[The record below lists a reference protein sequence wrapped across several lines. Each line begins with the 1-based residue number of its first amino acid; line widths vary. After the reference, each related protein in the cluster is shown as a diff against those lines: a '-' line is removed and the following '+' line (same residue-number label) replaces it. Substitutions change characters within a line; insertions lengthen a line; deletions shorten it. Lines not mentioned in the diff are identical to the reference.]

1 MAIEEKKEKQYISYI
16 TVCTSASIIPIQ
28 NKVKVIGTF
37 REIMDAVAQLQR
49 RVSLDIGVP
58 IKSFE
63 MKSFSSSQEG
73 RINPA
78 IDITLTLV
86 I

>member
-1 MAIEEKKEKQYISYI
+1 MKGINGFTAPKEKQYVAYI

-49 RVSLDIGVP
+49 RVSLDINTPVNT
-58 IKSFE
+58 FE
-63 MKSFSSSQEG
+63 MKSTVMSQLGEV
-73 RINPA
+73 N
-78 IDITLTLV
+78 ITLTLF

>member
-1 MAIEEKKEKQYISYI
+1 
-16 TVCTSASIIPIQ
+16 
-28 NKVKVIGTF
+28 
-37 REIMDAVAQLQR
+37 MDAVAQLQR